1 MEGKTVYK
9 IARPFFIWVQ
19 TPLHAGSGND
29 LGIIDLPIQR
39 EKHTSYPKIEASG
52 LKGSI
57 RESFEEQKGK
67 ELDGFGKIDQESIDL
82 VFGPENAG
90 SDGHAGALGFSD
102 ARLLL
107 FPVKSM
113 KGVFVWVTC
122 PQVLKRFE
130 RDLKICAPD
139 GSILTRFFAK
149 KDDSESY
156 ADIPNELTVS
166 NLSEIEVRDSKIVL
180 EEYAFPVTETRS
192 TMEFANKLSAELGIE
207 EIKRKVVVLPNETFR
222 DFVQLST
229 EVITRTKIDSESGT
243 VKDGSLF
250 TEEYLPS
257 ESILYSLALVSPL
270 FVENEAKKGKFKAES
285 TEGEIQKIKDFFVNG
300 LPEVMQIG
308 GNATLGKGIVM
319 MKVVSG

>member
-1 MEGKTVYK
+1 MYK

-82 VFGPENAG
+82 VFGPENAR

>member
-1 MEGKTVYK
+1 MYK
-9 IARPFFIWVQ
+9 IAKPFFIWVQ

-82 VFGPENAG
+82 VFGPENAR

-139 GSILTRFFAK
+139 GSMLTRFFAK
-149 KDDSESY
+149 KDDNKSY
-156 ADIPNELTVS
+156 ANIPDELTVS
-166 NLSEIEVRDSKIVL
+166 NLSEIEVKDRKIVL

>member
-1 MEGKTVYK
+1 MYK

>member
-1 MEGKTVYK
+1 MYK

-139 GSILTRFFAK
+139 GSMLTRFFAK
-149 KDDSESY
+149 KDDSESC
-156 ADIPNELTVS
+156 ADIPDELTVS
-166 NLSEIEVRDSKIVL
+166 NLSEIEVKDSKIVL

-207 EIKRKVVVLPNETFR
+207 EIKRKVVVLSDEAFR

>member
-1 MEGKTVYK
+1 VYK

>member
-1 MEGKTVYK
+1 VYK

-82 VFGPENAG
+82 VFGPENAR

-139 GSILTRFFAK
+139 GSMLTRFFAK
-149 KDDSESY
+149 KDDNKSY
-156 ADIPNELTVS
+156 ANIPDELTVS
-166 NLSEIEVRDSKIVL
+166 NLSEIEVKDRKIVL

>member
-1 MEGKTVYK
+1 MYK
-9 IARPFFIWVQ
+9 IASPFFIWVQ

-67 ELDGFGKIDQESIDL
+67 ELDGFGKINQESIDL

-139 GSILTRFFAK
+139 GSMLTRFFDIK
-149 KDDSESY
+149 KDNNKPY
-156 ADIPNELTVS
+156 ANIPDELTVS
-166 NLSEIEVRDSKIVL
+166 NLSEIEVKDRKIVL
-180 EEYAFPVTETRS
+180 EEYAFSVTETRS

-257 ESILYSLALVSPL
+257 ESILYSLALISPL

-308 GNATLGKGIVM
+308 GNATLGKGIVI

>member
-1 MEGKTVYK
+1 VYK
-9 IARPFFIWVQ
+9 IAKPFFIWVQ

-82 VFGPENAG
+82 VFGPENAR

-139 GSILTRFFAK
+139 GSMLTRFFAK
-149 KDDSESY
+149 KDDNKSY
-156 ADIPNELTVS
+156 ANIPDELTVS
-166 NLSEIEVRDSKIVL
+166 NLSEIEVKDRKIVL

-270 FVENEAKKGKFKAES
+270 FVENETKKGKFKAES

>member
-1 MEGKTVYK
+1 MYK

-57 RESFEEQKGK
+57 RESFEELKGK

-139 GSILTRFFAK
+139 GSMLTKFFAK

-156 ADIPNELTVS
+156 ANIPDELTVS
-166 NLSEIEVRDSKIVL
+166 NLSEIEVKAHKIVL

-207 EIKRKVVVLPNETFR
+207 EIKRKVVVLPDETFK

-308 GNATLGKGIVM
+308 GNATLGKGIVI